1 MKVAYFIGALNRG
14 GAESLLLDICR
25 QHRKVPYDFVCV
37 YRHEGNMSD
46 AFHKSGASMIQI
58 RKNMG
63 FLRYLWN
70 IRQTLLREHVT
81 MVHSQ
86 TPSNTLLLVLA
97 LIGTGIQIITTFH
110 GHSFADAVWWKRRLV
125 YAASEKILCVS
136 QYEKLYYEHKWHL
149 PKENKLRVVYNGVDF
164 AKFDAAK
171 YAVENVKCNV
181 ASGRIRLCM
190 VGNFIKGR
198 SQMVVCEAI
207 HKLKDKKENFDFYF
221 IGRRDEAE
229 PARYDEC
236 VKYCEDNQLKNVH
249 FFGGREDVPDLLKT
263 MDGFVYST
271 EHDTFG
277 IAVIEAITAGLPIV
291 VNDWPVMTEV
301 CNLGL
306 PNENQSVRFYK
317 TDNPEDCADKMAN
330 LLDDIKTQQKQL
342 QTDCSLA
349 MEAVRAKYSIH
360 THIDTLFKIYNSLI
374 H

>member
-1 MKVAYFIGALNRG
+1 MKVAYFLGALNRG
-14 GAESLLLDICR
+14 GAESLILDICR
-25 QHRKVPYDFVCV
+25 QHAEVPYDFLCV
-37 YRHEGNMSD
+37 YRHEGNMSE
-46 AFHKSGASMIQI
+46 AFKATGAPMIQI
-58 RKNMG
+58 PKKRG
-63 FLRYLWN
+63 YLRYLWD
-70 IRQTLLREHVT
+70 IRKAILREHVT
-81 MVHSQ
+81 IVHSQ
-86 TPSNTLLLVLA
+86 TPSNTLLLACA
-97 LIGTGIQIITTFH
+97 LLGTGIKIITTFH
-110 GHSFADAVWWKRRLV
+110 GHMFADDSWWKRKIV
-125 YAASEKILCVS
+125 YAASEKIISVS
-136 QYEKLYYEHKWHL
+136 EYQKRYYEKKWHL
-149 PKENKLRVVYNGVDF
+149 SKENKLQVVYNGIDF
-164 AKFDAAK
+164 AKFVLMEERVNGLMDEQK
-171 YAVENVKCNV
+171 M
-181 ASGRIRLCM
+181 RLCM

-249 FFGGREDVPDLLKT
+249 FLGGREDVPDLLKT

-277 IAVIEAITAGLPIV
+277 IAVIEAIAAGLPIV

-301 CNLGL
+301 CDLGL
-306 PNENQSVRFYK
+306 PNENHAVRFFK

-349 MEAVRAKYSIH
+349 IEAVRAKYSIH